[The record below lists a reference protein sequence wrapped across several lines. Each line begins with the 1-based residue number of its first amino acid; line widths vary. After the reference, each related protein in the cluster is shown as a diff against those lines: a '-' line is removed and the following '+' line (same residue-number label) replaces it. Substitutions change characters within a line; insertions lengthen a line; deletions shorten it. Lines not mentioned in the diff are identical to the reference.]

1 VRVDQGRGSMSQKDP
16 GESHAHF
23 VTILQV
29 LGSVEKT
36 RTVRPS
42 SCCRVSDHAHRLVHQ
57 MAELLLQDKL
67 PCNPNP
73 NPSPKPSP
81 ASRRARAHVHQEICA
96 MLSVQLAS
104 SLISS
109 LPDRHAAMLQR
120 QDRYCGRA
128 RAPAVSPGALE
139 QGLLCWL
146 RNSLGCRW
154 VTHRAPPET
163 ATSLAKHTGPT
174 QGRHAN
180 FACGACMAWKAC
192 AGGAALRRRQAWARL
207 RGHHEADEAVVAL
220 RVLEAHLVL
229 RARAKRACEN
239 TTFRCAARILHKL
252 ASAHAARA

>member
-1 VRVDQGRGSMSQKDP
+1 MQ
-16 GESHAHF
+16 
-23 VTILQV
+23 
-29 LGSVEKT
+29 T
-36 RTVRPS
+36 RATGLPAADRALRRLP
-42 SCCRVSDHAHRLVHQ
+42 RVSRPATRRCVACLLCCAFAGLVFMRTARGLAAAVGAPWSPDAGKLAAHTGCAAGRRL
-57 MAELLLQDKL
+57 
-67 PCNPNP
+67 
-73 NPSPKPSP
+73 
-81 ASRRARAHVHQEICA
+81 
-96 MLSVQLAS
+96 
-104 SLISS
+104 SL
-109 LPDRHAAMLQR
+109 HAAMLQR